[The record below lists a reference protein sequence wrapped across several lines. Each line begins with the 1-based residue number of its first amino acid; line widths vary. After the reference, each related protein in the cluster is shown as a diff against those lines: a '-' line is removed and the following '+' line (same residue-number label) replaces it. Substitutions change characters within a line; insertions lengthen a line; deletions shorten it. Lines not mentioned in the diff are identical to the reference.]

1 MEKEAW
7 GAVHHFAVTV
17 PAGAAVVL
25 VPAARWWLLFG
36 SFLTRQGQNHS
47 ILCLGFLEVSCSQPS
62 CELSV
67 LLGKAPFDSP
77 SWSVFSSLLRTA
89 LIHTMQSTCF

>member
-7 GAVHHFAVTV
+7 GAVHLFAVTV

-25 VPAARWWLLFG
+25 VPAARWLLFG
-36 SFLTRQGQNHS
+36 SFLTRQGQSHS
-47 ILCLGFLEVSCSQPS
+47 ILCLGFLEVPRSQPS

-77 SWSVFSSLLRTA
+77 SWSVFSSLLQTA